1 MKSTKYIV
9 LAIGMLLLSK
19 AYGQLNPMGSMY
31 YQNQYL
37 ANPAMV
43 GVEQGWELNGSY
55 KAQWT
60 AINGAPSMQ
69 GVTATYG
76 AENNKVGIGLN
87 FYNESAGVIR
97 RTSIKGTYA
106 YHVALNNKSSFID
119 FGLSAGVMDEWIDYN
134 EVIGDLG
141 DVSLYN
147 FNQRKLYFDGD
158 FGAAFRTS
166 HLTVQGSLPNLKRLF
181 DRDLQRA
188 VADRFLYMGSV
199 SYKIYNNQGAV
210 SVIEPKLMYR
220 GVENYKD
227 IFDLG
232 TQVEFWGNKLI
243 MNGMYHST
251 NSVTIG
257 AGTVYKNQLS
267 ILCQYT
273 TNTSDLQSY
282 SNGEFEIGL
291 KYNFR

>member
-1 MKSTKYIV
+1 MKKTKYIMI
-9 LAIGMLLLSK
+9 AIGILLMSK
-19 AYGQLNPMGSMY
+19 TYGQLNPMGSMY

-37 ANPAMV
+37 ANPAMA

-69 GVTATYG
+69 AVTAAYG
-76 AENNKVGIGLN
+76 APNKNVGIGIN

-106 YHVALNNKSSFID
+106 YHIALNNKTSFID
-119 FGLSAGVMDEWIDYN
+119 FGLSAGVMDEWVDFN
-134 EVIGDLG
+134 RVVGDLG
-141 DVSLYN
+141 DQSLYN

-158 FGAAFRTS
+158 FGVAFRTQQ
-166 HLTVQGSLPNLKRLF
+166 LTVQGSLPNLKRLF
-181 DRDLQRA
+181 DRDLQRN
-188 VADRFLYMGSV
+188 VADRFLYLGAV
-199 SYKIYNNQGAV
+199 SYKIYNESGAV
-210 SVIEPKLMYR
+210 SVIEPKFMYR

-227 IFDLG
+227 IIDLG
-232 TQVEFWGNKLI
+232 AQVQFWGDKLI

-273 TNTSDLQSY
+273 TNTSDLQTY